1 MESHSPFLYN
11 HLVSTMSQLNA
22 SIKLCDIWKAV
33 NVESYPTKVTKTATT
48 SNALTTRA
56 CSSGKLKESGKTV
69 LTQSTLIN
77 DAIKAWNLAPKEIHE
92 SLSYNIAKK
101 NIKMFAKT
109 LPV

>member
-1 MESHSPFLYN
+1 M
-11 HLVSTMSQLNA
+11 Q
-22 SIKLCDIWKAV
+22 IKRYCTKAQAIG
-33 NVESYPTKVTKTATT
+33 S
-48 SNALTTRA
+48 
-56 CSSGKLKESGKTV
+56 
-69 LTQSTLIN
+69 IN